1 MPTPKVPS
9 CRNPRQIRFNCILLF
24 TVFLLAT
31 SLSSAQTLTT
41 LYSFC
46 AEPNCVD
53 GLSPRSPLVQASDG
67 NFYGTTLDGGAEQ
80 IACNGGCGTVFKITP
95 SGAFSTIYSF
105 CSQQNCADGA
115 EPGAGLI
122 QANDGALYGTTQ
134 VGGTHS
140 QGTVFKITPD
150 GSLTTVH
157 NFCSQANC
165 ADGALSAAALIQ
177 VADGSLYGT
186 TERGGIHNS
195 RCGTGGCGTIFRISP
210 SGAFSVLYSFCSLPS
225 CVDGAGPQAALLQ
238 ASDENFYGTTNE
250 GGANGLAYGTAFRI
264 TPGGTLT
271 TLYSFCAER
280 DCADGAFPIAPLIQA
295 RDGSLWGTTT
305 GGGLG
310 LASGTIFRISPSG
323 TLAPIYYF
331 CSLPQC
337 SDGESP
343 NGALLQGRDGNFYG
357 TTGSGAPG
365 RGTAY
370 MITSGGNLTTVYRFC
385 ASSPPTSCP
394 DGQGPGGLIQGIDG
408 NLYGVTG
415 GGGAHD
421 FYGNGG
427 TVFRL
432 TGPAPSASQFV
443 PVTSCRLVDTRQTH
457 TPLQAGTW
465 QNFVVPQ
472 LGECNIP
479 STATAFS
486 LNVTAVPSGQLRY
499 LTVWPAQT
507 PRPSV
512 STLNSFDGRTKANA
526 AIVTAG
532 ASEAVSVYASDDTD
546 LILDIDGYF
555 TAPGSQTLQFYP
567 LAPCR
572 VIDTRGADG
581 DLGGPHLLEKTE
593 RDFPVLESSCIP
605 SGVNITA
612 YSMNVTVVPYPSGQ
626 PLSYLTVW
634 PQGESRPTASTLNN
648 PTATSVANAAIVPAG
663 TGGGIAVYP
672 FNTTDLIVDI
682 NGYFAAPSTGGYS
695 FYATPQCRAFD
706 SRNNNGHPF
715 TGELTVNVATGMCAA
730 PGNAGGYVFN
740 ATVVPSG
747 PLGFLTLW
755 ANPGQQPL
763 ASTLNAS
770 DGLPTS
776 NMAIVPNTDGFIDAF
791 AGNGYTQLILDLSG
805 YFAP

>member
-9 CRNPRQIRFNCILLF
+9 CRNPRQIRFICISLF
-24 TVFLLAT
+24 IVMLAA
-31 SLSSAQTLTT
+31 SASSAQQTLTT

-46 AEPNCVD
+46 AQQNCVD
-53 GLSPRSPLVQASDG
+53 GVSPLAPLVQASDG
-67 NFYGTTLDGGAEQ
+67 NFYGVTRNGGAAQ
-80 IACNGGCGTVFKITP
+80 TLCGNGCGTVFRITP
-95 SGAFSTIYSF
+95 DGAFSTLYSF
-105 CSQQNCADGA
+105 CSQQNCVDGA
-115 EPGAGLI
+115 EPAAGLI
-122 QANDGALYGTTQ
+122 QANDGALYGTTSI
-134 VGGTHS
+134 GGAHS
-140 QGTVFKITPD
+140 QGTVFKITLG
-150 GSLTTVH
+150 GSLTTLY

-165 ADGALSAAALIQ
+165 ADGVLPEATLIQ

-186 TERGGIHNS
+186 TESGGSRNS
-195 RCGTGGCGTIFRISP
+195 RCPSLGCGTIFKISP
-210 SGAFSVLYSFCSLPS
+210 SGVFSVFYTFCSLPS
-225 CVDGAGPQAALLQ
+225 CIDGIGPQAALLQ
-238 ASDENFYGTTNE
+238 ASDGNFYGTTNE
-250 GGANGLAYGTAFRI
+250 GGTGGGGSGTVFRI
-264 TPGGTLT
+264 TPQGMLT

-280 DCADGAFPIAPLIQA
+280 NCVDGAFPYTPLTQA
-295 RDGSLWGTTT
+295 RDGSLWGITG

-310 LASGTIFRISPSG
+310 LAAGTIFTIPTSG
-323 TLAPIYYF
+323 TLETIYYF
-331 CSLPQC
+331 CSLPGC

-343 NGALLQGRDGNFYG
+343 TGGLLLGRDGNFYG
-357 TTGSGAPG
+357 TTGAGAPG
-365 RGTAY
+365 KGTAY
-370 MITSGGNLTTVYRFC
+370 RITPNGSLTTVYHFC
-385 ASSPPTSCP
+385 ASSPPTQCL
-394 DGQGPGGLIQGIDG
+394 DGQGPAGLTQGLDG
-408 NLYGVTG
+408 NLYGVAA
-415 GGGAHD
+415 GGGAHNS
-421 FYGNGG
+421 FGIGG

-682 NGYFAAPSTGGYS
+682 NGYFAEPGTGGYS
-695 FYATPQCRAFD
+695 FYSTPQCRAFD